1 MSARAFTLIELLVV
15 IAIVAILAGML
26 LPAVSMVRE
35 AAMASKC
42 SSNLRQIAL
51 SFHAYAD
58 DSEDS
63 FPPLNSQPAAATAA
77 QKNYNWY
84 TNILDD
90 RGFLTVSSGDWRDKA
105 GGNVTKGVWRC
116 PSLTKAKE
124 MWGGG
129 YGVLEDQSA
138 HCAYYNQSIRRGAV
152 TSPSTRALLCDAERN
167 DMPPFNY
174 ASSPSV
180 DCPVT
185 GHGDWSGSGRRACAR
200 HGGGKRTNVAF
211 MDGHVASALWT
222 DLKNNRDDIWRHNTP

>member
-1 MSARAFTLIELLVV
+1 MSTRAFTLIELLVV

-26 LPAVSMVRE
+26 LPAVTMVRE
-35 AAMASKC
+35 AANSSKC

-51 SFHAYAD
+51 AFHAYAD

-63 FPPLNSQPAAATAA
+63 FPPLNTQPFSATAA

-84 TNILDD
+84 SNLLDD
-90 RGFLTVSSGDWRDKA
+90 GGYLTVQSGDWRDRA

-116 PSLTKAKE
+116 PSLVKAKE
-124 MWGGG
+124 WWGGG
-129 YGVLEDQSA
+129 YGILEDASA

-152 TSPSTRALLCDAERN
+152 TSPSTRALLCEAERG
-167 DMPPFNY
+167 DLSPPSY
-174 ASSPSV
+174 HSSPSV
-180 DCPVT
+180 DCPVA
-185 GHGDWSGSGRRACAR
+185 GHGAWNTGGRQACAR

-211 MDGHVASALWT
+211 MDGHVASALWD